1 LDKQTIGRGNMSIGK
16 NIQYFIAVILPMLFV
31 MSGCKTGNGNV
42 IFNNN
47 PNENPVKIENTRPG
61 ARVLL
66 LTDCPCVKVP
76 EKYRHPDARIAPV
89 LAPVIASLIPVAAD
103 FTVAT
108 LTSYLK
114 KVDKDKSANYV
125 ATGAGILFKND
136 KLQPRCLIIT
146 RGKFGPIE
154 APENLPYNV
163 GSLDIADLKMLGLAN
178 YPDFYFEAWLLGES
192 KDGSG
197 LILSIK
203 PQVLHFARQA
213 AKNRG
218 SGSKHI
224 AILLTF
230 VGNPPAEPEQ
240 EAIVKAAA
248 STIPLKFEKVVIG
261 NEYKAKDGHENENR
275 NPLWDQNKVFKLP
288 TDKKQGGYNIYA
300 FIAETEDAS
309 ELLTLFISALEGKKD
324 DISTALQKAIKQA
337 IKDATGEE
345 IE

>member
-1 LDKQTIGRGNMSIGK
+1 MSIGK
-16 NIQYFIAVILPMLFV
+16 NLQFFIVAILPLLFV
-31 MSGCKTGNGNV
+31 MNGCNTGNGNV
-42 IFNNN
+42 VFNNN

-61 ARVLL
+61 GRVMLL
-66 LTDCPCVKVP
+66 PDCPCVKVP
-76 EKYRHPDARIAPV
+76 EEEGLPEARIPPV
-89 LAPVIASLIPVAAD
+89 LVPVIASLIPVAAD

-108 LTSYLK
+108 VTNYLK
-114 KVDKDKSANYV
+114 KVEKDKSENYV
-125 ATGAGILFKND
+125 ATGAGLLFKND

-154 APENLPYNV
+154 TPENLPFNV

-178 YPDFYFEAWLLGES
+178 YPDFYFEAWLLDES
-192 KDGSG
+192 KGGSSA
-197 LILSIK
+197 ILSIK

-213 AKNRG
+213 AKNPG

-230 VGNPPAEPEQ
+230 VCNPPAEPEQ

-248 STIPLKFEKVVIG
+248 TTIPLKFEKVVIG
-261 NEYKAKDGHENENR
+261 NEYKAKDGHENKNT
-275 NPLWDQNKVFKLP
+275 NPLWDQNKVFTIP
-288 TDKKQGGYNIYA
+288 ADKKQGGYNIYA

-324 DISTALQKAIKQA
+324 DLSTALQKAIKQA